1 MMKRAGI
8 VLSILVITGVIFW
21 PKLAPLFQEVP
32 ETSASG
38 QQALPVEA
46 VVMQPEELDNLIHT
60 SGTVQANESIELR
73 SETSGMVREIRFE
86 EGGRVAGGDLLV
98 KIDDR
103 ELQAE
108 RRRIEARLQLA
119 EESADRQ
126 SRLLER
132 GGVSRQEYD
141 NIQNEVLVLR
151 AERDLVDARIAKT
164 EIRAPF
170 QGRIGLKYISEGS
183 FVTPETRIASLHD
196 LDRVKVDFAIP
207 ERYLSDV
214 QEGDRIDFEVQG
226 RDTIYSGSVY
236 AIEPGV
242 NPSTRTL
249 QIRAISENPDHELLP
264 GAFAN
269 IELNLE
275 RIPDALMVPTIAVI
289 PGFER
294 QTSWVWRDG
303 QVMEV
308 EVQTGIRLDETV
320 QIVRGVAPGDTVLT
334 TGLLQV
340 RPGMEIDI
348 TSVTQSSDR

>member
-1 MMKRAGI
+1 MVKRTGI
-8 VLSILVITGVIFW
+8 VVAILVVLWVVFW
-21 PKLAPLFQEVP
+21 PKFAPLFQEVP
-32 ETSASG
+32 ETASTG
-38 QQALPVEA
+38 TERLPVEA
-46 VVMQPEELDNLIHT
+46 VVVQPEMLDNVIHT
-60 SGTVQANESIELR
+60 SGSIQANESVELR
-73 SETSGMVREIRFE
+73 AEMSGVVREIRFE
-86 EGGRVAGGDLLV
+86 EGGHVSGNELLV

-119 EESADRQ
+119 QESADRQ

-141 NIQNEVLVLR
+141 NILNEVRVLQ
-151 AERDLVDARIAKT
+151 AELDLVDARIAKT

-170 QGRIGLKYISEGS
+170 QGRIGLKYISDGS

-196 LDRVKVDFAIP
+196 LDRVKIDFSIP
-207 ERYLSDV
+207 ERYVADV
-214 QEGDRIDFEVQG
+214 QEGDRIDFRVQG
-226 RDTIYSGSVY
+226 RDSTYSGSVY

-249 QIRAISENPDHELLP
+249 QIRARSENPDHELLP

-275 RIPDALMVPTIAVI
+275 RIQDALMVPTIAVI

-303 QVMEV
+303 RVEEV
-308 EVQTGIRLDETV
+308 EVRTGIRLNDAV
-320 QIVRGVAPGDTVLT
+320 QIVQGVAPGDTVLT

-348 TSVTQSSDR
+348 TSLTQSPNR

>member
-1 MMKRAGI
+1 
-8 VLSILVITGVIFW
+8 
-21 PKLAPLFQEVP
+21 
-32 ETSASG
+32 
-38 QQALPVEA
+38 
-46 VVMQPEELDNLIHT
+46 MQPEMLDNVIHM
-60 SGTVQANESIELR
+60 SGSIQANESVELR
-73 SETSGMVREIRFE
+73 SEMSGVVREIRFE
-86 EGGRVAGGDLLV
+86 EGGRVSRGDLLV

-119 EESADRQ
+119 QESAERQ

-141 NIQNEVLVLR
+141 NIQNEVLVLQ

-170 QGRIGLKYISEGS
+170 QGRIGLKYISDGS

-196 LDRVKVDFAIP
+196 LDRVKIDFSIP
-207 ERYLSDV
+207 ERYQSEV
-214 QEGDRIDFEVQG
+214 QQGDRIEFQVQG
-226 RDTIYSGSVY
+226 RDSTYSGAVY

-242 NPSTRTL
+242 NSSTRTL
-249 QIRAISENPDHELLP
+249 QIRARSENPDHELVP

-275 RIPDALMVPTIAVI
+275 RVTDALMLPTIAVI

-303 QVMEV
+303 RVDEV
-308 EVQTGIRLDETV
+308 EVQTGIRLDDAV
-320 QIVRGVAPGDTVLT
+320 QIVQGVAPGDTVLT
-334 TGLLQV
+334 TGLLQI
-340 RPGMEIDI
+340 RPGMEVDI
-348 TSVTQSSDR
+348 TSLTQSSQR